1 MDKKTFES
9 LLDKYKSGHCTSDE
23 EKLIYLWYNKF
34 SDMQPSNPPPFAL
47 EEISTASWDKISK
60 QIAKPQRLRLWQTA
74 AAVLLLG
81 TISSLLYVFSDY
93 QYQDWDKQ
101 AQDFTRANSQHI
113 THDNSSAQLRLA
125 DGTILS
131 LEKQEDIILFT
142 ALNNQANT
150 AVQELTVSTSKG
162 SSFHVTLPDGST
174 VLLSPLSKI
183 SFPSAFTGHKRQV
196 LLEGEAYFDVVK
208 KQSNNSPAHQE
219 FEVISGQQTVTVLGT
234 KFSISHHPEEPQT
247 FTTLEEGSV
256 RVQST
261 NLPHLHSQILKP
273 GEQAAYS
280 STGLQVYP
288 VDLDLALAWK
298 NGEFAF
304 SNQSLEKLIQ
314 QISLWYNVDFE
325 WVNAKNK
332 KETFEGF
339 FPKEKSITAVL
350 QAIENTGKVEFKIKD
365 RTIYIL

>member
-9 LLDKYKSGHCTSDE
+9 LLDKYKSGQCTADE
-23 EKLIYLWYNKF
+23 ERLIHLWYNKF
-34 SDMQPSNPPPFAL
+34 SDMQPSGMPPLLL
-47 EEISTASWDKISK
+47 EKRSSESWEKISK
-60 QIAKPQRLRLWQTA
+60 HITKPKRIQLWQTA

-81 TISSLLYVFSDY
+81 TVSTLLYVFSTHKN
-93 QYQDWDKQ
+93 WNNQ
-101 AQDFTRANSQHI
+101 AQDFTHANSQHI

-131 LEKQEDIILFT
+131 LEKQEDITLFT

-150 AVQELTVSTSKG
+150 VVQELTVSTSKG
-162 SSFHVTLPDGST
+162 SSFQLSLPDGST

-183 SFPSAFTGHKRQV
+183 SFPSIFTGNKRQV
-196 LLEGEAYFDVVK
+196 VLEGEAYFNVVK
-208 KQSNNSPAHQE
+208 KQLNNSHDHQG

-234 KFSISHHPEEPQT
+234 KFSISYHPEESET

-256 RVQST
+256 RVQS
-261 NLPHLHSQILKP
+261 NELPHLHSQVLKP

-280 STGLQVYP
+280 ATGLHVYP
-288 VDLDLALAWK
+288 IDLDLALAWK

-304 SNQSLEKLIQ
+304 SNQSLEKLVQ

-325 WVNAKNK
+325 WVNTKNK

-350 QAIENTGKVEFKIKD
+350 QAIENTGKVQFKIKD

>member
-9 LLDKYKSGHCTSDE
+9 LLDKYKSGQCNPDE

-34 SDMQPSNPPPFAL
+34 SDTQPSDPPPFAL

-60 QIAKPQRLRLWQTA
+60 QIAKPQRLRIWQTA

-93 QYQDWDKQ
+93 QDWDKQ
-101 AQDFTRANSQHI
+101 AQDFTHANSQHI
-113 THDNSSAQLRLA
+113 THNNSNAQLHLS

-131 LEKQEDIILFT
+131 LEKQEDITLFT
-142 ALNNQANT
+142 ALNNQATT

-162 SSFHVTLPDGST
+162 SSFQVILPDGST
-174 VLLSPLSKI
+174 VLLSPLSKV

-196 LLEGEAYFDVVK
+196 VLEGEAYFDIVK
-208 KQSNNSPAHQE
+208 KQLTNRSGQQE
-219 FEVISGQQTVTVLGT
+219 FEVISGQQTVSVLGT
-234 KFSISHHPEEPQT
+234 KFSISHHPEEQQT

-261 NLPHLHSQILKP
+261 DLPHLHSQILKP

-280 STGLQVYP
+280 SAGLQVYP

-314 QISLWYNVDFE
+314 QISLWYDVDFE
-325 WVNAKNK
+325 WVNTKNK

-350 QAIENTGKVEFKIKD
+350 KAIENTGKVQFKIKD